1 MTRLLLAH
9 DPIHT
14 DDALGHSAD
23 ELRRNVQGR
32 ALLLVVD
39 DSEQLL
45 SVLAPVLDALLER
58 ERQQLPTVR
67 RESGEAAPGQP
78 TRHLKIVR
86 PEAQVPAAR
95 GEGQATAATPPE
107 PARQVANPLSERE
120 QAVLRLVAEGLPS
133 KQIGSE
139 LAIAE
144 RTVKAHLTGAMNK
157 LGAFTRAQAVAVAI
171 QQGLL

>member
-58 ERQQLPTVR
+58 ERQQLPTVT

-86 PEAQVPAAR
+86 PEAQVPDAC

-107 PARQVANPLSERE
+107 PARRVANPLSERE
-120 QAVLRLVAEGLPS
+120 QAVLRLVAEGLPN
-133 KQIGSE
+133 KQIARS
-139 LAIAE
+139 LAITE
-144 RTVKAHLTGAMNK
+144 RTVKYHVTSILNK
-157 LGAFTRAQAVAVAI
+157 LGADNRAQAVALAA
-171 QQGLL
+171 QRGLL